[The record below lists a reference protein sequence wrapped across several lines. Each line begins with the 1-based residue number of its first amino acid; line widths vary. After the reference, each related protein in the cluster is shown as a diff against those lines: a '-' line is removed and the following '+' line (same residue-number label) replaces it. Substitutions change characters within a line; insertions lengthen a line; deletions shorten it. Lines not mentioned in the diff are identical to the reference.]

1 MIKEETVDKLSVYCL
16 DELVKMSA
24 GDHDFIADILQTIT
38 ESCPTVAQSI
48 ESHFH
53 AGDMK
58 ALAFTLHKFK
68 STVHIVGNKDLTT
81 LVSDLEMRAKNETGK
96 ESLHLDIEN
105 LLSAIKILSE
115 RLCIEKGKFN

>member
-1 MIKEETVDKLSVYCL
+1 MIKVEMVEKLSVYCL
-16 DELVKMSA
+16 DDLVRMSA

-38 ESCPTVAQSI
+38 ESCPTVVQSI
-48 ESHFH
+48 ENHFH

-68 STVHIVGNKDLTT
+68 STVHIIGNKELSS
-81 LVSDLEMRAKNETGK
+81 LVSDLEVRAKNESGK

-105 LLSAIKILSE
+105 LVSAIKILSE